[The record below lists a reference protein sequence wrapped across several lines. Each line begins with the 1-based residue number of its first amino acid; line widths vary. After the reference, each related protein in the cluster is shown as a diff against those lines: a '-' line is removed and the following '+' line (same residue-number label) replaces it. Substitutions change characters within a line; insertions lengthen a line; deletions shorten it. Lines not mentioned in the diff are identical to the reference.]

1 MNPKLIAYVLLII
14 SIVSIVILLSF
25 ILDAFSVDK
34 LPILTFLI
42 APALVIY
49 YLFITRFGKGIQ

>member
-1 MNPKLIAYVLLII
+1 MNPKLIAYLLLII
-14 SIVSIVILLSF
+14 SIVSIIILLSF

-34 LPILTFLI
+34 LPILTFVI

>member
-1 MNPKLIAYVLLII
+1 MNPKLIAYLLLII

-34 LPILTFLI
+34 LPILTFVI

-49 YLFITRFGKGIQ
+49 YLFITRFGKGVQ

>member
-1 MNPKLIAYVLLII
+1 MNPKLIAYLLLII

>member
-1 MNPKLIAYVLLII
+1 MNPKLIAYLLLII

-34 LPILTFLI
+34 LPILTFVI

-49 YLFITRFGKGIQ
+49 YLFITRFGRGIQ

>member
-1 MNPKLIAYVLLII
+1 MSPKLIAYLLLII

-34 LPILTFLI
+34 LPILTFMI

>member
-1 MNPKLIAYVLLII
+1 MNPKLIAYLLLII
-14 SIVSIVILLSF
+14 SIVSIIILLSF

-34 LPILTFLI
+34 LPILTFMI

-49 YLFITRFGKGIQ
+49 YLFITRFGKGVQ

>member
-1 MNPKLIAYVLLII
+1 MNPKLIAYLLLII

-25 ILDAFSVDK
+25 IFDAFSVDK
-34 LPILTFLI
+34 LPILTFVI

>member
-1 MNPKLIAYVLLII
+1 MNPKLIAYLLLII
-14 SIVSIVILLSF
+14 SIVSIIILLSF
-25 ILDAFSVDK
+25 TLDAFSVDK
-34 LPILTFLI
+34 LPILTFVI